1 MNLRKYL
8 KVYKKFLHTS
18 LASELEYKTNILVD
32 LITAILSL
40 VGSIFLL
47 SIFFQNN
54 GYIGGWKFEQA
65 LIIQAIYTIL
75 NGITNTWFNPNLT
88 EIVKHIREGTL
99 DFVLLKPIDS
109 QFFISLKKINPSG
122 FLEIMLGFFLLLY
135 CIRINQINLN
145 LSFLTLSL
153 IILVDLITAILS
165 LVGSI
170 FLLSIFFQ
178 NNGYIGGWKF
188 EQALI
193 IQAIYTILNGITNTW
208 FNPNLTEIVKHIR
221 EGTLDFVLLK
231 PIDSQFFISLKK
243 INPSG
248 FLEIMLGFFLLLF
261 CIRINQIN
269 LNLSFLTLSL
279 ITISCSICILYSL
292 WFFISTTTIWFVKTW
307 NAIEVLRSFLYI
319 GRFPLNSFSFS
330 LRIFFSVFIPIA
342 FITTIPSE
350 VFLGLSELWKILLE
364 VIVATVFLITS
375 RKFWL
380 YALKFYSSASS

>member
-8 KVYKKFLHTS
+8 EVYKKFLHTS
-18 LASELEYKTNILVD
+18 LASELEYKTNIVID

-40 VGSIFLL
+40 IGSIFLL
-47 SIFFQNN
+47 SIFFQSN
-54 GYIGGWKFEQA
+54 GSIGGWKFEQA
-65 LIIQAIYTIL
+65 LIIQGIYTIL

-122 FLEIMLGFFLLLY
+122 FLEIMLGFLLL
-135 CIRINQINLN
+135 
-145 LSFLTLSL
+145 F
-153 IILVDLITAILS
+153 
-165 LVGSI
+165 
-170 FLLSIFFQ
+170 
-178 NNGYIGGWKF
+178 
-188 EQALI
+188 
-193 IQAIYTILNGITNTW
+193 
-208 FNPNLTEIVKHIR
+208 
-221 EGTLDFVLLK
+221 
-231 PIDSQFFISLKK
+231 
-243 INPSG
+243 
-248 FLEIMLGFFLLLF
+248 F

-269 LNLSFLTLSL
+269 LNLSFLSLSF

-330 LRIFFSVFIPIA
+330 LRVFFSIFIPIA

-350 VFLGLSELWKILLE
+350 VFLGLSQLWKILLE
-364 VIVATVFLITS
+364 VIVASVFLITS

-380 YALKFYSSASS
+380 FALKFYSSASS

>member
-40 VGSIFLL
+40 LGSIFLL

-54 GYIGGWKFEQA
+54 GRIGDWEFEEA
-65 LIIQAIYTIL
+65 LIIQGIYTIL

-99 DFVLLKPIDS
+99 DFVLIKPIDS
-109 QFFISLKKINPSG
+109 QFFISLKNLNPSG
-122 FLEIMLGFFLLLY
+122 FLEIILGF
-135 CIRINQINLN
+135 C
-145 LSFLTLSL
+145 
-153 IILVDLITAILS
+153 
-165 LVGSI
+165 
-170 FLLSIFFQ
+170 
-178 NNGYIGGWKF
+178 
-188 EQALI
+188 
-193 IQAIYTILNGITNTW
+193 
-208 FNPNLTEIVKHIR
+208 
-221 EGTLDFVLLK
+221 
-231 PIDSQFFISLKK
+231 
-243 INPSG
+243 
-248 FLEIMLGFFLLLF
+248 LLLF
-261 CIRINQIN
+261 CIRINEIN
-269 LNLSFLTLSL
+269 LNISLLALSL
-279 ITISCSICILYSL
+279 ITITCSICILYSL

-307 NAIEVLRSFLYI
+307 NATEVLRSFLYV

-350 VFLGLSELWKILLE
+350 AFLGISQFWKILLE
-364 VIVATVFLITS
+364 VLVSIIFLFTS

-380 YALKFYSSASS
+380 FALRFYSSASS

>member
-54 GYIGGWKFEQA
+54 GNIGGWNFEQA

-122 FLEIMLGFFLLLY
+122 FLEIMLGF
-135 CIRINQINLN
+135 I
-145 LSFLTLSL
+145 
-153 IILVDLITAILS
+153 
-165 LVGSI
+165 
-170 FLLSIFFQ
+170 
-178 NNGYIGGWKF
+178 
-188 EQALI
+188 
-193 IQAIYTILNGITNTW
+193 
-208 FNPNLTEIVKHIR
+208 
-221 EGTLDFVLLK
+221 
-231 PIDSQFFISLKK
+231 
-243 INPSG
+243 
-248 FLEIMLGFFLLLF
+248 LLLF

-350 VFLGLSELWKILLE
+350 VFLGLSVLWKILLE
-364 VIVATVFLITS
+364 VIVATVFVITS
-375 RKFWL
+375 RRFWL
-380 YALKFYSSASS
+380 FALKFYSSASS

>member
-40 VGSIFLL
+40 IGSIFLL

-54 GYIGGWKFEQA
+54 GDIGGWKFEQA
-65 LIIQAIYTIL
+65 LIIQGIYTIL
-75 NGITNTWFNPNLT
+75 NGITNTWFNPNLS

-109 QFFISLKKINPSG
+109 QFFISFKKINPSG
-122 FLEIMLGFFLLLY
+122 FLEIMLGFFLL
-135 CIRINQINLN
+135 
-145 LSFLTLSL
+145 F
-153 IILVDLITAILS
+153 
-165 LVGSI
+165 
-170 FLLSIFFQ
+170 
-178 NNGYIGGWKF
+178 
-188 EQALI
+188 
-193 IQAIYTILNGITNTW
+193 
-208 FNPNLTEIVKHIR
+208 
-221 EGTLDFVLLK
+221 
-231 PIDSQFFISLKK
+231 
-243 INPSG
+243 
-248 FLEIMLGFFLLLF
+248 F

-269 LNLSFLTLSL
+269 LDLSFLTLSL

-292 WFFISTTTIWFVKTW
+292 WFFISTSTIWFVKTW

-330 LRIFFSVFIPIA
+330 LRVFFSIFIPIA

-350 VFLGLSELWKILLE
+350 VFLGLSQFWKILLE
-364 VIVATVFLITS
+364 VIVASVFIITS

-380 YALKFYSSASS
+380 FALRSYSSASS

>member
-18 LASELEYKTNILVD
+18 FASELEYKTNILID

-40 VGSIFLL
+40 MGSIFLL
-47 SIFFQNN
+47 SIFFKND
-54 GYIGGWKFEQA
+54 GIIGDWKFEQA
-65 LIIQAIYTIL
+65 LIIQGIYTIL

-122 FLEIMLGFFLLLY
+122 FLEIMLGNILL
-135 CIRINQINLN
+135 
-145 LSFLTLSL
+145 F
-153 IILVDLITAILS
+153 
-165 LVGSI
+165 
-170 FLLSIFFQ
+170 
-178 NNGYIGGWKF
+178 
-188 EQALI
+188 
-193 IQAIYTILNGITNTW
+193 
-208 FNPNLTEIVKHIR
+208 
-221 EGTLDFVLLK
+221 
-231 PIDSQFFISLKK
+231 
-243 INPSG
+243 
-248 FLEIMLGFFLLLF
+248 F

-279 ITISCSICILYSL
+279 ITIICSILILYSL
-292 WFFISTTTIWFVKTW
+292 WFLISTTTIWFVKTW
-307 NAIEVLRSFLYI
+307 NATEVLRSFLYI
-319 GRFPLNSFSFS
+319 GRFPLISFSLS

-350 VFLGLSELWKILLE
+350 VFLGLSQLWKILLE

-380 YALKFYSSASS
+380 FALKFYTSASS